1 MIGWAPRPAGPPPAE
16 VLELRPD
23 DPLEL
28 ADGELGPELAEL
40 AADRRFM
47 LPPA

>member
-1 MIGWAPRPAGPPPAE
+1 MIVWAPRPVGPPPAE

-28 ADGELGPELAEL
+28 ADGELGLELVEL
-40 AADRRFM
+40 EPADPPGM
-47 LPPA
+47 LPA